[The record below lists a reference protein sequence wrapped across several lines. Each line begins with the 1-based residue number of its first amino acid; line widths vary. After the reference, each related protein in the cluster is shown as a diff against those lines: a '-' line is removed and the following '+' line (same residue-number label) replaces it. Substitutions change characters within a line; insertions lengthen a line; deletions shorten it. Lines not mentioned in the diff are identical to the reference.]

1 MRKVILLMHT
11 SLDGFVAGP
20 NGEIDWISFD
30 EELAD
35 DVGKIT
41 DGADTALYGRITYQ
55 MMESYWPTA
64 GESPTATKHDIEH
77 SNWANNA
84 LKIVFSKSLKK
95 TDWKNTRIISDNITE
110 EISEIKKQPGK
121 NLLLIGSAAITHFFM
136 EHDLIDEYWI
146 NVNPIILGA
155 GIPLFN
161 PDSYGDKNRVNLNLL
176 QSKKFGCGVVALQY
190 EVKH

>member
-1 MRKVILLMHT
+1 
-11 SLDGFVAGP
+11 
-20 NGEIDWISFD
+20 
-30 EELAD
+30 
-35 DVGKIT
+35 
-41 DGADTALYGRITYQ
+41 

-95 TDWKNTRIISDNITE
+95 TDWKNTKIISDNITG
-110 EISEIKKQPGK
+110 EIAEIKKQPGK
-121 NLLLIGSAAITHFFM
+121 NLLLIGSAGITHFFL

-161 PDSYGDKNRVNLNLL
+161 PDNNRDKSRVNLNLL

-190 EVKH
+190 EVKR